1 MELFLPRLDDDPN
14 EPVND
19 LARPFIS
26 DPARPSEPERDLKRE
41 DLSEKLEAIV
51 SEPLRDL

>member
-26 DPARPSEPERDLKRE
+26 DSARPSEPERDLRRE
-41 DLSEKLEAIV
+41 DLSEKLEATV